1 MINYTKVTKLL
12 KTESKRWIRRVHQ
25 LPVESCKGH
34 ILAENIEAP
43 ENYPAFDKSAM
54 DGFAIAEEGHCEYDL
69 VGVIAAGQ
77 THDHQLSSNQ
87 CFQVMTGASIPAN
100 TIKVVRQEFC
110 ELTQNKIIIKNK
122 DAENILKKGEDFT
135 KGDKII
141 SVGQKLNSAHA
152 GLLSALG
159 ILKVPVFESIHI
171 GILSTGQELVEIDQP
186 TNPSQV
192 RNSNAVMLKSC
203 VLELNCKVTDYGIV
217 PDDPIVLEERLHH
230 ALEENDVVLITGGAS
245 KGKFDYVKPVCKRIG
260 VEFVFEGVK
269 MRPGKPV
276 SYGSFGTRGVFVLPG
291 SPVAA
296 LTCFLVLVKPFLQ
309 IHDKAKTIQL
319 ILADKLKPQKRNFT
333 SFVPGRLNDNGQVVP
348 VKFHGSGHIYA
359 LADAELLIKI
369 DEDSEPKYKGDSVD
383 CILLA
388 LSTGT

>member
-1 MINYTKVTKLL
+1 M
-12 KTESKRWIRRVHQ
+12 
-25 LPVESCKGH
+25 
-34 ILAENIEAP
+34 
-43 ENYPAFDKSAM
+43 
-54 DGFAIAEEGHCEYDL
+54 
-69 VGVIAAGQ
+69 
-77 THDHQLSSNQ
+77 
-87 CFQVMTGASIPAN
+87 
-100 TIKVVRQEFC
+100 
-110 ELTQNKIIIKNK
+110 
-122 DAENILKKGEDFT
+122 
-135 KGDKII
+135 
-141 SVGQKLNSAHA
+141 
-152 GLLSALG
+152 
-159 ILKVPVFESIHI
+159 FESIHI

-217 PDDPIVLEERLHH
+217 PDDPVTLEERLHH

-309 IHDKAKTIQL
+309 IRDKAKTIQL
-319 ILADKLKPQKRNFT
+319 ILANNLKPQKRNFT
-333 SFVPGRLNDNGQVVP
+333 SFIPGRLNDHGQVVP

-369 DEDSEPKYKGDSVD
+369 EEDSKPKFKGDSVD